1 MVLTIFTIIVFISQL
16 IILCAIITQ
25 LLKLDKS
32 INKANLFL
40 QEAKPKIEAI
50 TKLVRRISEQM
61 IELAEI
67 FTDNLRKTW
76 DKVIVAKIESLIIIL
91 LFWKINTKFVQKIK
105 KSKLLKIVFKG
116 LSMFQYMV

>member
-32 INKANLFL
+32 IKKANLFL
-40 QEAKPKIEAI
+40 QEVKPKIEAI
-50 TKLVRRISEQM
+50 TKLVRKISEQM
-61 IELAEI
+61 IELAKI
-67 FTDNLRKTW
+67 FTDNLRKTCS
-76 DKVIVAKIESLIIIL
+76 KVIVAKIESMVIAL
-91 LFWKINTKFVQKIK
+91 LFWRINTKFVQKIK
-105 KSKLLKIVFKG
+105 KSKFLKTVFKG

>member
-40 QEAKPKIEAI
+40 QEAKRKIEAI
-50 TKLVRRISEQM
+50 TKLVRRIPEQM